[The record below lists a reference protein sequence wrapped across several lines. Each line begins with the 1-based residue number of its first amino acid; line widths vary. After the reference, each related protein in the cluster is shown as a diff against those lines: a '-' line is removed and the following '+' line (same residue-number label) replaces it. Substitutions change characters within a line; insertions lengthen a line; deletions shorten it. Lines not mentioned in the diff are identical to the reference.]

1 MNNGTGS
8 NVSHPEPLIVSVS
21 GLRGIVGKSL
31 TDDVAAAYAYSFIE
45 TLPAGPI
52 VVGRDGR
59 ESGPALKEAISKAIT
74 ASGRDVLDCDTAST
88 PTIGVAVVQHNAA
101 GGIQISASHN
111 PAPYNGLKL
120 FSEKGRV
127 LPAVAGDAVRL
138 RFEAL
143 RRAPPKTENE
153 CKPGNIHP
161 IESVLPHLEKVLAII
176 DVDAI
181 RRVSPKVWIDCGRG
195 AGSRLARPLL
205 EALGCEVTFVGETP
219 DGQFEHEPEPTADNL
234 IDLLPQISAAGAD
247 IGFFQD
253 PDADRLA
260 IADGTGHY
268 LGEELTL
275 ALAADAVLKKAPGP
289 VVINCSTSSLTV
301 KIAEQHGSSCTLSA
315 VGEANV
321 VDEMLKRNAVLGGEG
336 NGGVIDPRVG
346 LVRDSFVAMA
356 LILERMAEGGK
367 LIPLADLIK
376 DFPPLTIKKTKLM
389 LPPGWSQSDI
399 DESFHRVAHAF
410 PGATVSRLD
419 GVRVECA
426 DGWVLVRASNTEPI
440 VRIIA
445 EATDGQ
451 RAMSIIE
458 QARKALLAQ

>member
-1 MNNGTGS
+1 MNNGTGP
-8 NVSHPEPLIVSVS
+8 NISHPEPLIVSVS

-31 TDDVAAAYAYSFIE
+31 TDDVAAAYACSFIE

-59 ESGPALKEAISKAIT
+59 ESGPVLKEAISKAIT

-88 PTIGVAVVQHNAA
+88 PTIGIAVVQHNAA

-143 RRAPPKTENE
+143 RRAPPKTENK
-153 CKPGNIHP
+153 CKPGNIYS

-205 EALGCEVTFVGETP
+205 EALGCEVTFVGEPP

-234 IDLLPQISAAGAD
+234 IDVLPQIPAAGAD
-247 IGFFQD
+247 VGFFQD

-260 IADGTGHY
+260 IADSAGHY

-275 ALAADAVLKKAPGP
+275 ALAADAVLKKSSGP

-321 VDEMLKRNAVLGGEG
+321 VDEMLQRNAVLGGEG

-356 LILERMAEGGK
+356 LILERMVEGGK

-410 PGATVSRLD
+410 PEATVSRLD

-445 EATDGQ
+445 EATDEQ
-451 RAMSIIE
+451 RATSIIE